1 MEQYAFFEGKFVP
14 FAEAKVS
21 VMTHSFNYGTAC
33 FEGIRAYWNEQ
44 EEQLYV
50 FQLRAHYERLHRS
63 CRILHMTPPYSVDE
77 MCDIT
82 LELLRRNGSRT
93 DTYIRPIVYKSSAI
107 IGVRLH
113 GIDDGFTV
121 FTSPFGKYL
130 DPEKGSRCCVSS
142 WRRIDDNSIPAR
154 AKVVG
159 GYINSALAKTEAVEN
174 GFDEAIM
181 LNADG
186 HVSEGSGENIFLIYG
201 DELVTPSTADNVL
214 VGITRN
220 AVMKIAR
227 DELGMTTV
235 ERNVDRSEL
244 YSADECFM
252 TGTAAEVTPVIEV
265 DRRPVGNGGIGPKTL
280 KLQKLYMDIAR
291 GIDKRYIQWCTPV
304 LPGESEAGETAK
316 PQSQLA

>member
-1 MEQYAFFEGKFVP
+1 METYAFFEGKFVP
-14 FAEAKVS
+14 FADAKVS

-50 FQLRAHYERLHRS
+50 FQMRAHYERLHRS

-77 MCDIT
+77 MCELT
-82 LELLRRNGSRT
+82 LDLLRRNNMRT
-93 DTYIRPIVYKSSAI
+93 DTYIRPIVYKSSHI

-113 GIDDGFTV
+113 GIDDGFTI

-181 LNADG
+181 LTNDG

-201 DELVTPSTADNVL
+201 NELVTPATSDNVL

-220 AVMKIAR
+220 AVMQIAR

-235 ERNVDRSEL
+235 ERSVDRSEL

-265 DRRPVGNGGIGPKTL
+265 DRRPVGSGHVGPMTL
-280 KLQKLYMDIAR
+280 KLQKAYMDVAR
-291 GIDKRYIQWCTPV
+291 GADKRYIKWCTPV
-304 LPGESEAGETAK
+304 QPAGQESAAPAK
-316 PQSQLA
+316 P

>member
-1 MEQYAFFEGKFVP
+1 METYTFFEGKYVP
-14 FAEAKVS
+14 LAEAKVS

-50 FQLRAHYERLHRS
+50 FQLRPHYERLHRS

-77 MCDIT
+77 MCTIT
-82 LELLRRNGSRT
+82 MELLRRNNMRT
-93 DTYIRPIVYKSSAI
+93 DTYIRPIVYKSSPI

-181 LNADG
+181 LTHDG
-186 HVSEGSGENIFLIYG
+186 HVSEGSGENIFLVYG
-201 DELVTPSTADNVL
+201 NTLVTPATSDNVL
-214 VGITRN
+214 VGITRDS
-220 AVMKIAR
+220 VMTVAR
-227 DELGMTTV
+227 QELGMTVV
-235 ERNVDRSEL
+235 ERSVDRSEL

-265 DRRPVGNGGIGPKTL
+265 DRRPVGNGQVGATTL
-280 KLQKLYMDIAR
+280 KLQKMYMEIAR
-291 GIDKRYIQWCTPV
+291 GADKRYSKWCTPV
-304 LPGESEAGETAK
+304 EAARKSAEPAK
-316 PQSQLA
+316 S